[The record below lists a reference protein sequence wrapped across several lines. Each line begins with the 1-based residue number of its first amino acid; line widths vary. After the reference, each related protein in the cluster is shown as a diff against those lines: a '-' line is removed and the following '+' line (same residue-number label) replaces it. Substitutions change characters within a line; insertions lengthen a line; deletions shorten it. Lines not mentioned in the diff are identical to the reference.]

1 MGPSIE
7 RTCPERKFGRRVY
20 ALGVH
25 RVLQESGAES
35 ERQSVQI
42 PPQISQSAGRLAATV
57 LARERTLPVAA
68 AFRGVLPDD
77 GLARGRTFACSGVAD
92 WSIAFAL
99 ASEAV
104 GRGSWVAAIDV
115 PALGAEAVAE
125 LGVTLDRLVR
135 IDARST
141 ASWAEVVA
149 AAIDGFDLVV
159 ASVPAG
165 SASVVRRIQT
175 RVKARG
181 SVLVLVGESA
191 AADVQLHTAR
201 PVWERAAGG
210 DGHLRARRVRLE
222 VAGRR
227 MPQPRRVDLLLPGPA
242 GGVEAVAPAVAASAE
257 APMELLRS
265 VG

>member
-1 MGPSIE
+1 ME
-7 RTCPERKFGRRVY
+7 RT
-20 ALGVH
+20 AT
-25 RVLQESGAES
+25 AA
-35 ERQSVQI
+35 
-42 PPQISQSAGRLAATV
+42 SAGGRQRPALSSPVAGTLAATV
-57 LARERTLPVAA
+57 LSRERTLPVAA
-68 AFRGVLPDD
+68 AFRSVLPDG
-77 GLARGRTFACSGVAD
+77 GLARGRTFACSGVAE
-92 WSIAFAL
+92 WSVAFAL

-104 GRGSWVAAIDV
+104 GCGSWVAAVNV
-115 PALGAEAVAE
+115 PALGAEAVGE

-159 ASVPAG
+159 AATPIGSGAG
-165 SASVVRRIQT
+165 AVRRIQT
-175 RVKARG
+175 RIKARG

-201 PVWERAAGG
+201 PAWERAAGG
-210 DGHLRARRVRLE
+210 DGHLRARRVHLE
-222 VAGRR
+222 VSGRR
-227 MPQPRRVDLLLPGPA
+227 VPQPRRVDLLLPGPA
-242 GGVEAVAPAVAASAE
+242 GGVEAVPPMAVVSAE

>member
-1 MGPSIE
+1 MDGTATAASAV
-7 RTCPERKFGRRVY
+7 GRQRP
-20 ALGVH
+20 AIG
-25 RVLQESGAES
+25 S
-35 ERQSVQI
+35 SVAA
-42 PPQISQSAGRLAATV
+42 PLATTM
-57 LARERTLPVAA
+57 LSRERTLPVAA
-68 AFRGVLPDD
+68 AFRGVLPDG
-77 GLARGRTFACSGVAD
+77 GLARGRTFACTGVAG
-92 WSIAFAL
+92 WSVAFAL

-104 GRGSWVAAIDV
+104 DGGSWMAAVDV

-141 ASWAEVVA
+141 ASWADVVA

-159 ASVPAG
+159 AAAPTGSGAG
-165 SASVVRRIQT
+165 AVRRVQT

-181 SVLVLVGESA
+181 AVLLLVGESA
-191 AADVQLHTAR
+191 AADIQLHTVR

-210 DGHLRARRVRLE
+210 DGHLRARRVGLE
-222 VAGRR
+222 VSGRR
-227 MPQPRRVDLLLPGPA
+227 VPQARRVELLLPGPA
-242 GGVEAVAPAVAASAE
+242 GGVEAVVPVAAVSASASAE